1 MNRNEVPALKQI
13 EQISIVAPQIRSRFP
28 IPFYFMNE
36 VPNATSRIEL
46 YFDAGTINGKIGL
59 ASAVSG
65 LLLSGTDKLNSTQI
79 HTELDN
85 LGAYTDVSIG
95 HESVIVTLYGLKEK
109 LPEITTLFIQSLTN
123 ADFKQKEIYE
133 LIAVFLLNEN
143 SPKTFS

>member
-95 HESVIVTLYGLKEK
+95 HEWTGDRGTGLR
-109 LPEITTLFIQSLTN
+109 
-123 ADFKQKEIYE
+123 
-133 LIAVFLLNEN
+133 
-143 SPKTFS
+143 